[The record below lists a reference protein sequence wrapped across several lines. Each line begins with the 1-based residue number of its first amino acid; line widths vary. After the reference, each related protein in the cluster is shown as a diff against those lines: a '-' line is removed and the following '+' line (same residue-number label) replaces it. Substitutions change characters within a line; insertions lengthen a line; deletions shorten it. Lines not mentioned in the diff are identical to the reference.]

1 MTVPQG
7 PPRGQQRSNPGFR
20 QDQVSGQSPE
30 TLFASIKF
38 GRPLDPELFNSIAKD
53 AAKKV
58 AEAPKERNKSTQL
71 RRFYD
76 ELCLWDLR
84 VIQQPE
90 KFSDYLPF
98 IRMLNAKVAYAE
110 GRKLVNETYVSLLHH
125 TLREV
130 KDRESLSVCKLFW
143 EAFTG
148 FYKQERAE

>member
-1 MTVPQG
+1 MPVPEG
-7 PPRGQQRSNPGFR
+7 PPRGQQRGNPGSR
-20 QDQVSGQSPE
+20 QSQPAGQTQE
-30 TLFASIKF
+30 TMFAGIKF
-38 GRPLDPELFNSIAKD
+38 GRPLDPELFNSIARD
-53 AAKKV
+53 AAKNV
-58 AEAPKERNKSTQL
+58 AAAPRERNKSTQL

-84 VIQQPE
+84 ITQQPE

-110 GRKLVNETYVSLLHH
+110 GRKLVDRTYVNLLHH

-130 KDRESLSVCKLFW
+130 KDRESLAACKLFW

-148 FYKQERAE
+148 FYKQERAD

>member
-1 MTVPQG
+1 MPVPEG
-7 PPRGQQRSNPGFR
+7 PPRGQQRGNPGIR
-20 QDQVSGQSPE
+20 QDQARDQSQE
-30 TLFASIKF
+30 SLFASIRF
-38 GRPLDPELFNSIAKD
+38 SRPLNPELFNSIAKD

-58 AEAPKERNKSTQL
+58 ADASRERNKSTQL

-84 VIQQPE
+84 VTQQPE
-90 KFSDYLPF
+90 KFLDYLPF

-110 GRKLVNETYVSLLHH
+110 GRKLVDGTYVSLLHH

-130 KDRESLSVCKLFW
+130 KDRESLAACKLFW

-148 FYKQERAE
+148 FYKQERGD

>member
-1 MTVPQG
+1 LKEDNNMTVPPG
-7 PPRGQQRSNPGFR
+7 PPRGQQPSNPGSR
-20 QDQVSGQSPE
+20 QNRVSGQSPE

-38 GRPLDPELFNSIAKD
+38 SRPLDPELFNSIAED

-58 AEAPKERNKSTQL
+58 AATPKETNKSTQL

-98 IRMLNAKVAYAE
+98 IRMLNAKVAYAQ
-110 GRKLVNETYVSLLHH
+110 GRKLVDGTYVNLLHH

-130 KDRESLSVCKLFW
+130 KDPQSLSVCKLFW
-143 EAFTG
+143 
-148 FYKQERAE
+148 